1 MSAARVGTSVD
12 RFAYFTD
19 AVMAIAM
26 TMLVLEIPRPEGTTF
41 AVDDQTSKAE
51 AASHLWAFL
60 TGQAASFFSYL
71 LAFTTLW
78 VVWRQHHRLADSI
91 RWMTSATVGWHF
103 PLLLLVGFL
112 PYATTVV
119 GHYPTNPGAALLY
132 GVTLAGLL
140 FCRSMVLS
148 CAYQPSGV
156 RRQVP
161 ASKLSDL
168 ACPAVWLGCRG
179 GADGTDD
186 RVGVLHGC
194 DHPDLGRDRRHG
206 VVAPKFDGF

>member
-1 MSAARVGTSVD
+1 MAAARAGTSVD

-26 TMLVLEIPRPEGTTF
+26 TLLVLEIPRPEGSTF
-41 AVDDQTSKAE
+41 AVQGQTSKAE
-51 AASHLWAFL
+51 AASQLWAFL

-71 LAFTTLW
+71 LAFSTLW

-91 RWMTSATVGWHF
+91 RWVTPAAVGWHF

-148 CAYQPSGV
+148 CAYQPDALEPHVSAPEA
-156 RRQVP
+156 RREVAASWITTTYWAFTLLFVWWTPWILIAWFLTFALYRLAPRILLGP
-161 ASKLSDL
+161 A
-168 ACPAVWLGCRG
+168 
-179 GADGTDD
+179 
-186 RVGVLHGC
+186 
-194 DHPDLGRDRRHG
+194 
-206 VVAPKFDGF
+206 